1 MLNHQKAPFKG
12 VGGLV
17 GGLFG
22 GLLTKASGV
31 PRRFPYS
38 VAFLLL
44 ATVCC
49 LYAIWGTPDSY
60 RIFSIIDFCCIS
72 AVFCGVLQLWRE
84 REPQPCRRWLK
95 GLLYGE
101 GVLAIFALWYCWY
114 SRNDYGEAFL
124 CLIFLTGFIMAAGLL
139 LIYRREKDG
148 LPAWC
153 LAQNVLV
160 NIIVCFFVGCIMAG
174 GVALLLFA
182 LHSLFGLTV
191 TSKVSASI
199 AVLSLFTLPI
209 WLFLGNTPEGEA
221 LNSRQ
226 PRALRFINAVTRWL
240 FIPLL
245 IVYGLVL
252 YAYAAKIL
260 FTLTLPQG
268 GVCWLVICFILGS
281 LAIQALEAPSNSS
294 KGKSSNRS
302 CIFLLGRALP
312 KRGSGVGASIF
323 PLLILMSV
331 AIGRRVHDYGL
342 TPPRL
347 YVIIFNLWAYII
359 IIYDLLPQKFSRT
372 SLPRWRKFCLE
383 IAALLLTLF
392 LAAVVSSFLPRPAD
406 RTPLGTKPSAQQK
419 YSSVYYSRPGSFPI
433 PAGTTHFLPVEL
445 RYHGVCEDDSTKWRI
460 ATSNGEAVLL
470 VTPAQLRTL
479 CPAGSDTIPAS
490 TRVALPLLRPA
501 GATCVIHSL
510 ELYNYP
516 GTPNSDGKVSGT
528 LSLSGCIFQ

>member
-1 MLNHQKAPFKG
+1 MFNHQKAPFKG
-12 VGGLV
+12 GGGLV
-17 GGLFG
+17 VGLFG
-22 GLLTKASGV
+22 GLLKKASGV

-38 VAFLLL
+38 VAFLVAATLCLL
-44 ATVCC
+44 FM
-49 LYAIWGTPDSY
+49 IWGKAGTTLTSTITY
-60 RIFSIIDFCCIS
+60 FCCIS
-72 AVFCGVLQLWRE
+72 AIFCGVLQLWRE
-84 REPQPCRRWLK
+84 REPQPCRRWLT
-95 GLLYGE
+95 GLLCGE
-101 GVLAIFALWYCWY
+101 AVLAIFAVWYCWY
-114 SRNDYGEAFL
+114 SRNDDGEAFISL
-124 CLIFLTGFIMAAGLL
+124 FFLAGFVMAAGLL

-160 NIIVCFFVGCIMAG
+160 NISVCFFVGCIMAG

-199 AVLSLFTLPI
+199 AVLSLFTLPL
-209 WLFLGNTPEGEA
+209 WLFMGYTPEGET
-221 LNSRQ
+221 LDSLKPQ
-226 PRALRFINAVTRWL
+226 GLRFINAVTRWL

-281 LAIQALEAPSNSS
+281 LAIQTLGAPSNSS
-294 KGKSSNRS
+294 KGESSNRS

-312 KRGSGVGASIF
+312 QRGSGVGAG
-323 PLLILMSV
+323 LLILMSV

-359 IIYDLLPQKFSRT
+359 IIYDLLPQKFSCT

-445 RYHGVCEDDSTKWRI
+445 RYHGVCEDDSAKWRI

-470 VTPAQLRTL
+470 VTPAQLRAL

>member
-17 GGLFG
+17 GGLFS
-22 GLLTKASGV
+22 KAAGV

-101 GVLAIFALWYCWY
+101 GVLAIFAVWYCWY

-124 CLIFLTGFIMAAGLL
+124 CLIFLTGFVMAAGLL

-160 NIIVCFFVGCIMAG
+160 NISVCFFVGCIMAG

-182 LHSLFGLTV
+182 LHLLFGLTV
-191 TSKVSASI
+191 TSEVSASI

-221 LNSRQ
+221 LNSRR

-245 IVYGLVL
+245 FVYGLVL

-268 GVCWLVICFILGS
+268 GVCWLVICFILGT
-281 LAIQALEAPSNSS
+281 LAIQALEAPSNSP
-294 KGKSSNRS
+294 KGKSSKSVLNS
-302 CIFLLGRALP
+302 LLPPWGALP
-312 KRGSGVGASIF
+312 QRGSGVGAG
-323 PLLILMSV
+323 LLLLMSV

-419 YSSVYYSRPGSFPI
+419 YSSVYYIRPGSFPI

-445 RYHGVCEDDSTKWRI
+445 RYHGVCEDDSAKWRI

-470 VTPAQLRTL
+470 VTPAQLRAL

>member
-1 MLNHQKAPFKG
+1 MFNHQKAPFKG

-22 GLLTKASGV
+22 GLFSKASGV

-84 REPQPCRRWLK
+84 REPQPCRPWLK

-124 CLIFLTGFIMAAGLL
+124 CLIFLTGFVMAAGLL

-160 NIIVCFFVGCIMAG
+160 NISVCFFVGCIMAG

-209 WLFLGNTPEGEA
+209 WLFLGYTPEGEA

-245 IVYGLVL
+245 FVYGLVL

-268 GVCWLVICFILGS
+268 GVCWLVICFILGT
-281 LAIQALEAPSNSS
+281 LAIQMAPSNSLRGESS
-294 KGKSSNRS
+294 KSVPHRS
-302 CIFLLGRALP
+302 WTSPLGGM
-312 KRGSGVGASIF
+312 RGG
-323 PLLILMSV
+323 PLLLMSV
-331 AIGRRVHDYGL
+331 AIGRRIYDYGL
-342 TPPRL
+342 TPSRL

-359 IIYDLLPQKFSRT
+359 IIYDLLPQKFSCAP
-372 SLPRWRKFCLE
+372 LPRWPKFCQE

-392 LAAVVSSFLPRPAD
+392 LASVVSSFLPRPAD
-406 RTPLGTKPSAQQK
+406 RTPLSTKTSAQQK

-445 RYHGVCEDDSTKWRI
+445 RYHGVCEDDSAKWRI
-460 ATSNGEAVLL
+460 TTSNGEAVLL

-490 TRVALPLLRPA
+490 TRVTLPLLRPA

>member
-22 GLLTKASGV
+22 RLFSKAAGV

-44 ATVCC
+44 ATVCL
-49 LYAIWGTPDSY
+49 LYMIWGKPDVPRMSAFTY
-60 RIFSIIDFCCIS
+60 FCCIS

-84 REPQPCRRWLK
+84 REPQPCRRWLT

-114 SRNDYGEAFL
+114 SRNGYGEAFL
-124 CLIFLTGFIMAAGLL
+124 SLFFLTGFVMAAGLL

-160 NIIVCFFVGCIMAG
+160 NISVCFFVGCIMAG

-209 WLFLGNTPEGEA
+209 WLFLGYTPEGEA

-245 IVYGLVL
+245 FVYGLVL

-268 GVCWLVICFILGS
+268 GICWLVICFILGS
-281 LAIQALEAPSNSS
+281 LAIQALGAPSNSL

-312 KRGSGVGASIF
+312 QRGSGVGAG
-323 PLLILMSV
+323 LLILMSV
-331 AIGRRVHDYGL
+331 AIGRRVYDYGL
-342 TPPRL
+342 TPSRL

-359 IIYDLLPQKFSRT
+359 IISDLLPQKFSCA

-392 LAAVVSSFLPRPAD
+392 LASVVSSFLPRPAD
-406 RTPLGTKPSAQQK
+406 RTPLSTKTSAQQK
-419 YSSVYYSRPGSFPI
+419 YPSVHYSQAGALPI
-433 PAGTTHFLPVEL
+433 PAGTTQFMPVEV
-445 RYHGVCEDDSTKWRI
+445 RYHEVCEEDSAKWRI
-460 ATSNGEAVLL
+460 ATSNGDVVLL
-470 VTPAQLRTL
+470 VTPAQLRSL

-501 GATCVIHSL
+501 GAICVIHSL
-510 ELYNYP
+510 ELYNY
-516 GTPNSDGKVSGT
+516 SGT
-528 LSLSGCIFQ
+528 SDSDSKSRGTLTLSAYIFQ

>member
-1 MLNHQKAPFKG
+1 MFNHQKAPFKG
-12 VGGLV
+12 VGGL
-17 GGLFG
+17 FG
-22 GLLTKASGV
+22 GLLKKASGV

-38 VAFLLL
+38 VVFLVAATLCLL
-44 ATVCC
+44 FM
-49 LYAIWGTPDSY
+49 IWGKAGTTLTSTITY
-60 RIFSIIDFCCIS
+60 FCCIS
-72 AVFCGVLQLWRE
+72 AIFCGVLQLWRE
-84 REPQPCRRWLK
+84 REPQPCRPWLK

-124 CLIFLTGFIMAAGLL
+124 CLIFLTGFVMAAGLL

-160 NIIVCFFVGCIMAG
+160 NISVCFFVGCIMAG
-174 GVALLLFA
+174 GVGLLLFA
-182 LHSLFGLTV
+182 LHLLFGLTV

-209 WLFLGNTPEGEA
+209 WLFLGYTPEGEA

-252 YAYAAKIL
+252 YAYTAKIL

-268 GVCWLVICFILGS
+268 GVCWLVICFILGT
-281 LAIQALEAPSNSS
+281 LAIQMAPSNSPRGESS
-294 KGKSSNRS
+294 KSVPHRS
-302 CIFLLGRALP
+302 WTSPLGGM
-312 KRGSGVGASIF
+312 RGG
-323 PLLILMSV
+323 PLLLMSV
-331 AIGRRVHDYGL
+331 AIGRRIYDYGL
-342 TPPRL
+342 TPSRL

-359 IIYDLLPQKFSRT
+359 IIYDLLPQKFSCA

-406 RTPLGTKPSAQQK
+406 RTPLGTKTSAQQK
-419 YSSVYYSRPGSFPI
+419 YSSVYYIRPGSFPI

-445 RYHGVCEDDSTKWRI
+445 RYHEVCEEDSAKWRI
-460 ATSNGEAVLL
+460 ATSNGEVVLL
-470 VTPAQLRTL
+470 VTPAQLRAL

-501 GATCVIHSL
+501 GAICVIHSL
-510 ELYNYP
+510 ELYNY
-516 GTPNSDGKVSGT
+516 SGT
-528 LSLSGCIFQ
+528 SDSDSKSRGTLTLSAYIFQ